1 MKKRIYSILMACL
14 LIAALAGCSKKA
26 ETAATETTVA
36 ESQAKDTTAAESQ
49 GTTEE
54 SKADEVSTEA
64 GAAEGFTT
72 FEDPNGVFTA
82 SYPGTPKE
90 MKQSVPSGNTT
101 IDMYSYMLEQED
113 ALYNVM
119 YSAIP
124 EGSAADPA
132 AMLEGAVSNIPYTI
146 DESSDI
152 TLGEYNG
159 KELKYSAP
167 LGSDNITFYHRVYI
181 AGDYIYQLQAVSAT
195 GERTPEI
202 DTFFN
207 SFALKK

>member
-1 MKKRIYSILMACL
+1 MKKRIYSILLACL
-14 LIAALAGCSKKA
+14 LIAALAGCGKKA
-26 ETAATETTVA
+26 EAVVTETTVSQ
-36 ESQAKDTTAAESQ
+36 SQATAEA
-49 GTTEE
+49 TTEE
-54 SKADEVSTEA
+54 SKAAEA
-64 GAAEGFTT
+64 SADAFTA
-72 FEDPNGVFTA
+72 FEDPNGLFTA

-90 MKQSVPSGNTT
+90 MKQSASSEGTS
-101 IDMYSYMLEQED
+101 IDLYSYMLEQDD

-124 EGSAADPA
+124 EGAAGDPA

-146 DESSDI
+146 EDSKDI
-152 TLGEYNG
+152 TLGEYQG

-167 LGSDNITFYHRVYI
+167 LGSDTIVFYHRVYI
-181 AGDYIYQLQAVSAT
+181 TGDHIYQLQAVSES

>member
-1 MKKRIYSILMACL
+1 MKKRIYSILLACL
-14 LIAALAGCSKKA
+14 LIAALAGCGKKA
-26 ETAATETTVA
+26 EAVATETTVA
-36 ESQAKDTTAAESQ
+36 QSQE
-49 GTTEE
+49 TTEE
-54 SKADEVSTEA
+54 SKAAEASTEA
-64 GAAEGFTT
+64 GADAFVT
-72 FEDPNGVFTA
+72 FEDPNGLFTA

-90 MKQSVPSGNTT
+90 MKQSVSSEGTA

-124 EGSAADPA
+124 EGAAEPS
-132 AMLEGAVSNIPYTI
+132 AMLEGAVANIPYTI
-146 DESSDI
+146 EDSKDI
-152 TLGEYNG
+152 TLGEYQG

-167 LGSDNITFYHRVYI
+167 LGSNTIDFYHRVYI
-181 AGDYIYQLQAVSAT
+181 AGDHVYQLQAVSES

-207 SFALKK
+207 SFTLK

>member
-1 MKKRIYSILMACL
+1 MKKRIYTILLACL

-26 ETAATETTVA
+26 ETVAADTTVA
-36 ESQAKDTTAAESQ
+36 ETQA
-49 GTTEE
+49 TTEE
-54 SKADEVSTEA
+54 SKAAEVSTKTGDA
-64 GAAEGFTT
+64 DAFTA
-72 FEDPNGVFTA
+72 FEDPNGAFTA

-90 MKQSVPSGNTT
+90 IKQSVPSGDTA

-119 YSAIP
+119 YSDIP

-132 AMLEGAVSNIPYTI
+132 AMLKAAVANIPYTI
-146 DESSDI
+146 EESNDI
-152 TLGEYNG
+152 TLGEYMG

-167 LGSDNITFYHRVYI
+167 LGSDTISFYHRVYI
-181 AGDYIYQLQAVSAT
+181 AGDRIYQLQAVSAT

-207 SFALKK
+207 SFALTK